1 MALISATHWA
11 RDPYEPGLF
20 ARETRTFGT
29 LTAARAWA
37 TTVVAPIVT
46 TNDIYWRDVA
56 RGDHVEFTRTRR
68 SRLSYGFT
76 RGRMLRHTHAPA
88 GRYDSPVHLVPSV
101 GELGWT
107 P

>member
-1 MALISATHWA
+1 
-11 RDPYEPGLF
+11 
-20 ARETRTFGT
+20 
-29 LTAARAWA
+29 
-37 TTVVAPIVT
+37 
-46 TNDIYWRDVA
+46 
-56 RGDHVEFTRTRR
+56 VEFTRTRR